1 MNDFESGLTWVRGD
15 EMCSLASSIAQQG
28 YRVYSITTADGSG
41 RAAFFNAVRAALPLD
56 PPVVSSRSLD
66 ALSDSLWGGIQS
78 TDDQKIAIIWED
90 SSRFFEGSPEEF
102 EDACSVLAE
111 VAESLADRTFTAGQP
126 KQVRVFVSRE

>member
-1 MNDFESGLTWVRGD
+1 MYT
-15 EMCSLASSIAQQG
+15 
-28 YRVYSITTADGSG
+28 ITTAGGSG

-66 ALSDSLWGGIQS
+66 ALSDSLWGGISS
-78 TDDQKIAIIWED
+78 TDDEKIAIIWED
-90 SSRFFEGSPEEF
+90 SSRFFRDSPEEF